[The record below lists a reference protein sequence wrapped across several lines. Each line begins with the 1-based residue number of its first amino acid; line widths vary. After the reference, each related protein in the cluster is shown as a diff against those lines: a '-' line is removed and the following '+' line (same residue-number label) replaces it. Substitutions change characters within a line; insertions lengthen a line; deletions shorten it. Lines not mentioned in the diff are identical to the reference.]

1 MHEFWGFLTR
11 AWYSAVRRITGRKCG
26 AAPALVEP
34 PLRAELYSV
43 EQLERHAKRIA
54 ALHEVVA
61 KRGPDEL
68 LTRLAENKRLITETY
83 DLIVAATAKG
93 AAIEPAAEWLLDN
106 FYLVEEQIHAIERL
120 FPPSFCR
127 ELPRIKNGN
136 NLLRPRVYSI
146 ALELIAH
153 VDGRI
158 DANSLDGFITAYQSA
173 RPLKIGELWAL
184 PLMLRMALIEN
195 LRRVCVRIGKARC
208 ERDLAIQWSHRMVE
222 VVDRQPTDLVI
233 ELAELARSNIDLTGP
248 FISELTRHLQTQGPF
263 YSLASNWLENRLND
277 QGLSSEQLIRA
288 DGQLQAAD
296 QLSVGN
302 SFSSLR
308 FLNAFDWRAF
318 VGDQSVVEKALACDP
333 AGIYSH
339 MDFASRNRYRHA
351 IEGIARRSDASEL
364 EVSQIVVGLAA
375 ANLGIPD
382 HERQTHVGYFLIDRG
397 RPELERA
404 ARMRA
409 TIWVLLDRLRRRYP
423 LVIHLSVILTITCFG
438 AVLFDRLAAFDNPL
452 GWLLWLPAFLVASHL
467 GVVIAN
473 WLAIQCFAP
482 QSLARMDY
490 RSGIPSDH
498 RTMVVVPTMLSSA
511 AGIDGL
517 LSGLELRFLNNDEP
531 SLHFALLTDWVD
543 STSHI
548 SPSDRERL
556 DLVQEGIH
564 RLNAKYAH
572 LRDDI
577 FYLFHR
583 DRRWNA
589 SENCWMGYERKR
601 GKLADLNATLRGA
614 TDRFLVVVGKP
625 CILSK
630 IRYIITLDTDTQLPR
645 DAARQMIGT
654 LAHPL
659 NRATVCPKSGRVRDG
674 YTILQPRVD
683 VSLPGSQRSLFAKWN
698 AVDVGVD
705 PYTRVVSDVYQDLF
719 GEGSFIGKGIYE
731 VDAFERWCMDFPENT
746 ILSHD
751 LIEGAYGRSA
761 LISDVTLYEEYPSHY
776 ATDMARRHRWIR
788 GDWQIAGWLRPS
800 ILGHAQ
806 QRVANPISWLSAW
819 KLLDNMRRSLVPIAM
834 LALLI
839 GAWMTSSRSSVGAM
853 VLILLAT
860 YTSVILSFIAQL
872 YAKPNDLPLRLH
884 LQRSLASLWNPLLHG
899 FLTLAFVPYEA
910 AVSID
915 AIFRTAVRMLI
926 TRRNLLEW
934 QTAGDSQIKTPRSL
948 VANYRNMLIAPALA
962 IVVAVLLL
970 AVQRSRIYAF
980 LPWIGLWIASPAI
993 AWWISMPLTPK
1004 AIRWTTDQIDF
1015 MGRLARRTWRYFEEF
1030 VTEEEN
1036 GLPPDNIHLQT
1047 EPLVASRTSPTNIG
1061 MSLLSNLA
1069 AYDFGYCSSSVF
1081 AEKTSRTLSTMAKME
1096 RYNGHWLNW
1105 YHTRTLAPLL
1115 PRYVSTVDSGNLAGC
1130 LFVLSS
1136 GCRELIDGPILA
1148 PRWARGLRDT
1158 LDVLLEVS
1166 SSLPSEDGLDS
1177 VRIELQ
1183 DWITR
1188 LRNEPSGLRE
1198 SDELLKRL
1206 ITWAGCLDGE
1216 SSPATSW
1223 WIEAFHRACVDHQS
1237 ELLHL
1242 APWLRCDEPTIVENP
1257 RQLASDPSPADAI
1270 ARIRSIQDSLN
1281 HSSTLASIAKLQVTQ
1296 LPQIGT
1302 ILQTAQREDWH
1313 PEIVAWIDAIADSVR
1328 NASEYACDQIRRL
1341 ERLANQAQELATMDF
1356 TLLYSPPRELFF
1368 TGYNVSDR
1376 RMDSSCYDLLASEA
1390 RLASFIAVAQGQI
1403 DQEHWFALG
1412 RLLTSSGRLPTLL
1425 SWSGSMFEYL
1435 MPLLIMPNFPNT
1447 LLDRTY
1453 HAAVSRQIEYGRHRG
1468 VPWGISE
1475 SGYNAIDQFRTYQY
1489 RAFGVPG
1496 LGLKR
1501 GLADDLVIAP
1511 YASALALMVAP
1522 EAACANLQRLAGDG
1536 QLGPYGMF
1544 EAVDYTPS
1552 RMPPGSDRVT
1562 VRQFMA
1568 HHEGMNLLSLA
1579 HLLIDQPMQ
1588 RRFQASPIL
1597 LAGELL
1603 LQERIPKTTAP
1614 VYPHASE
1621 VAALRPVTTQATPAM
1636 RVITDPSSPTVESHW
1651 LSNGRYHVAISSAG
1665 GGTSRWG
1672 NLSVTRWRED
1682 STRDAMG
1689 SFCYIRDIQRN
1700 KLWSNTY
1707 QPTRAT
1713 PTEYE
1718 AIFTQSRAEF
1728 RRIDAEIETYTQIS
1742 ISPEDDVEL
1751 RRVKLTNR
1759 SGTRRLIEITSYSEV
1774 VLATLAQDE
1783 SHPAFSNLFV
1793 QTELYRDR
1801 NAIFCTRRPRSTEE
1815 HPPWMTHMMQV
1826 RGPTVGG
1833 ATYETDRMRFIGR
1846 RRTLT
1851 SPQAF
1856 DSLAGLSGTAGSVLD
1871 PVVAIRQTVSLQP
1884 NESITIDIVTGI
1896 ADSRANIQ
1904 VLTERYHDSN
1914 LADRV
1919 FDLAWTHSHILLQ
1932 QLGITEGEAQTYGR
1946 LASSMLVASSLRR
1959 ANPSILMSNQK
1970 GQSGLWGYGISGDLP
1985 IVLVRIRNADQLELI
2000 RQAIQAHAYWRV
2012 KGLESDLV
2020 IWNEDDSV
2028 YRQNLQEMI
2037 SNLVVS
2043 SNETVGIDRPGGVF
2057 IRRGEQMS
2065 NEDRVLLQSVA
2076 RIVLYGENGTMAEQT
2091 ERRSRLEST
2100 SPPLLPTR
2108 RTVDSPIARQASTN
2122 NLALFNG
2129 LGGFSQDGRE
2139 YITHLAPGQSTPAP
2153 WVNVIANPEFGTVV
2167 SEAGSSYSW
2176 AENSHEYRL
2185 TPWHNDP
2192 VCDVGGEAIYLRD
2205 DETGHFWSPCPSPT
2219 PRSNHYTVRHGFGYT
2234 IFETTEDGIST
2245 ELMVYVATDAPVKI
2259 SKLKITNRSDR
2270 PRKISVIGFW
2280 EWVLGEVRSKT
2291 LQHVVTEIDPAS
2303 GAIMA
2308 RNVYNPDF
2316 GDRVAFAHGSEPVRS
2331 WSGDRTEFIGR
2342 NGSLS
2347 EPAAMKRIRLSCRTG
2362 AGYDPCAALQMPL
2375 ELAVGQER
2383 TTTLT
2388 LGAGKNMDQARSLAM
2403 RFGSLESAD
2412 QAIHKV
2418 WDYWSHTL
2426 GSLHIETPDPAVNFL
2441 ANGWLI
2447 YQTLASRMWARSG
2460 FYQSGGAYGFRD
2472 QLQDAMALTFSQP
2485 HLLREH
2491 LLRAAAHQFREGD
2504 VQHWWHPP
2512 KGRGVRT
2519 HFSDD
2524 YLWLPVAICRYVQK
2538 TGDTGVLD
2546 EVIPF
2551 LSDRPLRDD
2560 EESNYDLPTVSED
2573 RASLYE
2579 HGVRAILHGLRFGEH
2594 GLPLIGCGDWND
2606 GMNLIGQ
2613 HGKGESVWLG
2623 FFLYDVMRQ
2632 FIELADLRG
2641 DNTLSQQLATESEQ
2655 LRVQLERHGWD
2666 GEWYRRAY
2674 FDDATPLGSIQ
2685 NDECQIDAI
2694 SQSWAV
2700 LSGAANLER
2709 SQLAMDSLERR
2720 LVDRNSRLI
2729 KLLDP
2734 PFDRSS
2740 LNPGY
2745 IKGYVPGVR
2754 ENGGQY
2760 THSAIWAVM
2769 AAAKLGDCDRAWDL
2783 FALINPLSHADRKES
2798 IDRYRVEPYVVA
2810 ADVYGVEPHAGRGGW
2825 TWYTGSASW
2834 MYRLITESLLGIDQ
2848 RADRWSIHPCLPHH
2862 WSHVELHFRYRETFY
2877 HVRIESHV
2885 DASYPQSA
2893 PTSQRLT
2900 QLVLDGTVIAQDF
2913 IKLVDD
2919 RRRHEIV
2926 VFLRE
2931 VFDQEADASCSVH
2944 KPV

>member
-1 MHEFWGFLTR
+1 MHEFWTRLNR
-11 AWYSAVRRITGRKCG
+11 AWSSALRQVTRLKV
-26 AAPALVEP
+26 AAEPSFAEP
-34 PLRAELYSV
+34 PIRAELYSV
-43 EQLERHAKRIA
+43 EQLERHARTIA
-54 ALHEVVA
+54 ALHEVVPG
-61 KRGPDEL
+61 RSPDDL
-68 LTRLAENKRLITETY
+68 LERLAENKRLITETY
-83 DLIVAATAKG
+83 DLIVAATANG
-93 AAIEPAAEWLLDN
+93 AFIEPAAEWLLDN
-106 FYLVEEQIHAIERL
+106 FYLIEEQIHAIERL
-120 FPPSFCR
+120 LPPSFCR
-127 ELPRIKNGN
+127 ELPRIMNGN
-136 NLLRPRVYSI
+136 HLYRPRVYGI

-158 DANSLDGFITAYQSA
+158 DANSLNGFITAYQSV

-184 PLMLRMALIEN
+184 PLMLRIALIEN
-195 LRRVCVRIGKARC
+195 LRRVCVRIGNARS
-208 ERDLAIQWSHRMVE
+208 ERDLAIQWNHRMVE
-222 VVDRQPTDLVI
+222 AVDRQPTDLVI
-233 ELAELARSNIDLTGP
+233 VLAELARSDIDLTGP
-248 FISELTRHLQTQGPF
+248 FISELTRHLQTQSPSF
-263 YSLASNWLENRLND
+263 SLASNWLESRLND
-277 QGLSSEQLIRA
+277 QGLASEQLIRA
-288 DGQLQAAD
+288 DGQIQAAD

-308 FLNAFDWRAF
+308 FLSAFDWRVF
-318 VGDQSVVEKALACDP
+318 VSDQSVVEKVLASDP

-339 MDFASRNRYRHA
+339 MDFATRNRYRHA
-351 IEGIARRSDASEL
+351 IEGIARRSDSSEL
-364 EVSQIVVGLAA
+364 EVSQIVVRLAA
-375 ANLGIPD
+375 ANQGIPD
-382 HERQTHVGYFLIDRG
+382 HDRQSHVGYFLIDRG

-409 TIWVLLDRLRRRYP
+409 TIGVLLDRLRRRYP
-423 LVIHLSVILTITCFG
+423 LAIHLTVILTITCFG
-438 AVLFDRLAAFDNPL
+438 AVLFARFAAFDNPF
-452 GWLLWLPAFLVASHL
+452 GWLLWLPALLVASHL
-467 GVVIAN
+467 GVIISN
-473 WLAIQCFAP
+473 WLAIQCFVP

-490 RSGIPSDH
+490 RCGIPSDH
-498 RTMVVVPTMLSSA
+498 RTMVVVPTMLSSPS
-511 AGIDGL
+511 GIEGM
-517 LSGLELRFLNNDEP
+517 LSGLELRFLNNDDP

-543 STSHI
+543 SI
-548 SPSDRERL
+548 SQNSPGDRELL

-564 RLNAKYAH
+564 RLNAKYSH

-583 DRRWNA
+583 DRRWNP
-589 SENCWMGYERKR
+589 SEKCWMGHERKR

-614 TDRFLVVVGKP
+614 TDRFLVVVGEP
-625 CILSK
+625 SILPK
-630 IRYIITLDTDTQLPR
+630 IRYVITLDTDTQLPR
-645 DAARQMIGT
+645 DAARQMVGT

-659 NRATVCPKSGRVRDG
+659 NRAMICPKSGRVRDG

-731 VDAFERWCMDFPENT
+731 VDSFERMCVDFPENT

-761 LISDVTLYEEYPSHY
+761 LISDVTLYEEYPSRY

-800 ILGHAQ
+800 VLNHAQ
-806 QRVANPISWLSAW
+806 RRIPNPISWLSAW

-834 LALLI
+834 LALLV
-839 GAWMTSSRSSVGAM
+839 GAWMTSSRSSLGAL
-853 VLILLAT
+853 VLILLAA
-860 YTSVILSFIAQL
+860 YTSVFLTLVAQL
-872 YAKPNDLPLRLH
+872 FAKPNDLPIRLH
-884 LQRSLASLWNPLLHG
+884 LQRSLGSLWNPLLQG
-899 FLTLAFVPYEA
+899 FLNLAFVPYEA
-910 AVSID
+910 AVNID
-915 AIFRTAVRMLI
+915 AIVRTAFRMLI

-934 QTAGDSQIKTPRSL
+934 QTASDSQTKTPRSL
-948 VANYRNMLIAPALA
+948 IANYRHMLIAPTLA
-962 IVVAVLLL
+962 IGVAVLAL
-970 AVQRSRIYAF
+970 AVDRSRMIIF

-993 AWWISMPLTPK
+993 AWWISMPLKPK
-1004 AIRWTTDQIDF
+1004 SIRWTTDQIDF
-1015 MGRLARRTWRYFEEF
+1015 LGRLARRTWRYFEEF
-1030 VTEEEN
+1030 VNEEEN
-1036 GLPPDNIHLQT
+1036 WLPPDNIHLQT
-1047 EPLVASRTSPTNIG
+1047 NPVVASRTSPTNIG
-1061 MSLLSNLA
+1061 MALLSNLA
-1069 AYDFGYCSSSVF
+1069 AYDFGYCSSAAF
-1081 AEKTSRTLSTMAKME
+1081 AERTSRTLTTMAKME

-1130 LFVLSS
+1130 LLVLAS
-1136 GCRELIDGPILA
+1136 GCRELIDDPVLS
-1148 PRWARGLRDT
+1148 PRWSRGLRDT

-1166 SSLPSEDGLDS
+1166 TSLPIEEGMNS

-1183 DWITR
+1183 GWITL
-1188 LRNEPSGLRE
+1188 LRNESTGLRE
-1198 SDELLKRL
+1198 SDDLLTRL
-1206 ITWAGCLDGE
+1206 MTWSGGLVGE
-1216 SSPATSW
+1216 SSPAAAW
-1223 WIEAFHRACVDHQS
+1223 WIEAIQRTCVDHQS
-1237 ELLHL
+1237 ELRHL
-1242 APWLRCDEPTIVENP
+1242 APWLLCNEPAIAETPMPPISV
-1257 RQLASDPSPADAI
+1257 PSPLEAI
-1270 ARIRSIQDSLN
+1270 QRIRAVQDSLN
-1281 HSSTLASIAKLQVTQ
+1281 RASTLASIAKLQVTQ
-1296 LPQIGT
+1296 LPEIET
-1302 ILQTAQREDWH
+1302 ILEAARREDWPH
-1313 PEIVAWIDAIADSVR
+1313 EVVAWLDAIAASFR
-1328 NASEYACDQIRRL
+1328 NASEYACDRIRRL
-1341 ERLANQAQELATMDF
+1341 EQLANQAQEMGKMDF

-1403 DQEHWFALG
+1403 EQEHWFALG
-1412 RLLTSSGRLPTLL
+1412 RLLTSSGRLATLL

-1435 MPLLIMPNFPNT
+1435 MPLLIMPNFPGT
-1447 LLDRTY
+1447 LLDSTY
-1453 HAAVSRQIEYGRHRG
+1453 QAAVRRQIEYGRQRG

-1475 SGYNAIDQFRTYQY
+1475 SGYNAFDQFRTYQY

-1522 EAACANLQRLAGDG
+1522 EAACANLQRLVGEG

-1552 RMPPGSDRVT
+1552 RMPPGNERVT

-1579 HLLIDQPMQ
+1579 HLLVDRPMQ
-1588 RRFQASPIL
+1588 RRFQANPIL

-1603 LQERIPKTTAP
+1603 LQERIPKATAP
-1614 VYPHASE
+1614 VYPHAIE
-1621 VAALRPVTTQATPAM
+1621 VAAAKQVTSEATVPM
-1636 RVITDPSSPTVESHW
+1636 RIITDPNSPTVESHW

-1672 NLSVTRWRED
+1672 NLAVTRWRED
-1682 STRDAMG
+1682 ATRDALG
-1689 SFCYIRDIQRN
+1689 SFCYIRDIERN

-1713 PTEYE
+1713 PTHYE

-1728 RRIDAEIETYTQIS
+1728 RRMDAEIETYTQIS

-1759 SGTRRLIEITSYSEV
+1759 SASPRSIEITSYAEV

-1783 SHPAFSNLFV
+1783 SHLAFSNLFV

-1826 RGPTVGG
+1826 RRSTIQS

-1846 RRTLT
+1846 RRTLA

-1856 DSLAGLSGTAGSVLD
+1856 DSLAGLSDTAGSVLD

-1884 NESITIDIVTGI
+1884 NESVTIDMVTGI
-1896 ADSRANIQ
+1896 ADSRAKIEA
-1904 VLTERYHDSN
+1904 LTERYHDSN

-1932 QLGITEGEAQTYGR
+1932 QLGISEGEAQTYGR
-1946 LASSMLVASSLRR
+1946 LASSILVASSLRR
-1959 ANPSILMSNQK
+1959 ASPSILIRNQQ

-1985 IVLVRIRNADQLELI
+1985 IVLVRIRDADQLELI
-2000 RQAIQAHAYWRV
+2000 RQAIQAHAYWRL
-2012 KGLESDLV
+2012 KGLAVDLV

-2028 YRQNLQEMI
+2028 YRQELQEKI
-2037 SNLVVS
+2037 SNLLAS
-2043 SNETVGIDRPGGVF
+2043 SIETVGTDRPGGVF
-2057 IRRGEQMS
+2057 IRRGEQIS
-2065 NEDRVLLQSVA
+2065 NEDRELLQSVA

-2091 ERRSRLEST
+2091 ERRARLEST
-2100 SPPLLPTR
+2100 SPPLIPTR
-2108 RTVDSPIARQASTN
+2108 RTTDSQVAAQPSRN
-2122 NLALFNG
+2122 HLALFNG

-2153 WVNVIANPEFGTVV
+2153 WVNVIANPQFGTVI
-2167 SEAGSSYSW
+2167 SEAGSAYTW

-2234 IFETTEDGIST
+2234 IFETIEQGIAT
-2245 ELMVYVATDAPVKI
+2245 ELMVYVPTDAPIKI

-2270 PRKISVIGFW
+2270 PRKLSVIGFW
-2280 EWVLGEVRSKT
+2280 EWVLGEIRSKT
-2291 LQHVVTEIDPAS
+2291 LQHIVTEIDPAS
-2303 GAIMA
+2303 GALLA

-2316 GDRVAFAHGSEPVRS
+2316 GDRVAFVNCSEPIRS

-2347 EPAAMKRIRLSCRTG
+2347 EPAAMKRIRLSGRTG
-2362 AGYDPCAALQMPL
+2362 AGYDPCAAMQMPF

-2383 TTTLT
+2383 TVTLS
-2388 LGAGKNMDQARSLAM
+2388 LGAGKNMVEARSLAL
-2403 RFGSLESAD
+2403 RFRSLESAD
-2412 QAIHKV
+2412 RAIHQV

-2426 GSLHIETPDPAVNFL
+2426 GSVRIETPDPAVNFL

-2460 FYQSGGAYGFRD
+2460 FYQSGGAFGFRD
-2472 QLQDAMALTFSQP
+2472 QLQDAMALTYSQP

-2560 EESNYDLPTVSED
+2560 EESHYHLPSISED
-2573 RASLYE
+2573 RGTLYE
-2579 HGVRAILHGLRFGEH
+2579 HGVRAIQHGLRFGEH

-2606 GMNLIGQ
+2606 GMNLIGLG
-2613 HGKGESVWLG
+2613 GKGESVWLG
-2623 FFLYDVMRQ
+2623 FFLFDAMRQ
-2632 FIELADLRG
+2632 FIDLANLRG
-2641 DNTLSQQLATESEQ
+2641 DNALAQQLDTASEQ
-2655 LRVQLERHGWD
+2655 LRVQLELHGWD

-2674 FDDATPLGSIQ
+2674 FDDGTPLGSIQ
-2685 NDECQIDAI
+2685 NDECQLDAI

-2720 LVDRNSRLI
+2720 LVDRHSRLI

-2769 AAAKLGDCDRAWDL
+2769 AAAKLGDCDRAWDM
-2783 FALINPLSHADRKES
+2783 FALINPLSHADREES

-2834 MYRLITESLLGIDQ
+2834 MYRLIMESLLGIDQ
-2848 RADRWSIHPCLPHH
+2848 RADRWRIQPCLPHH
-2862 WSHVELHFRYRETFY
+2862 WSHVELHFRYRETLY
-2877 HVRIESHV
+2877 HVRIESHA
-2885 DASYPQSA
+2885 DEHSRQSGSTPQ
-2893 PTSQRLT
+2893 RRT
-2900 QLVLDGTVIAQDF
+2900 QLILDGTEITDDF
-2913 IKLVDD
+2913 ILLVDD
-2919 RRRHEIV
+2919 RRPHEIV
-2926 VFLRE
+2926 VLHCNDSGE
-2931 VFDQEADASCSVH
+2931 EANVSCSIH
-2944 KPV
+2944 P